1 MKISEGNIVKFT
13 HKVINKQ
20 NIEIVSYQRE
30 LLFIPGCVNEKLYN
44 AMLGQCIGKK
54 LHISFTKEEIG
65 PHDPSKIIKIPRDKI
80 NYPDKLTKGMLFK
93 TVYKESQIL
102 GHVAKL
108 NQNYVYIDINPHLN
122 ILSEDIMFEV
132 DILDIK
138 VSHGSTAKTFSQ
150 TLNLALNK
158 EDSVLLIDSK
168 I

>member
-44 AMLGQCIGKK
+44 AMLGQSIGKK
-54 LHISFTKEEIG
+54 LRISFTKEEIG
-65 PHDPSKIIKIPRDKI
+65 PHDTSKIIKIPRDKI
-80 NYPDKLTKGMLFK
+80 NYPDKLIKGMLFK
-93 TVYKESQIL
+93 TTYKGSQIL
-102 GHVAKL
+102 GHVATL
-108 NQNYVYIDINPHLN
+108 DQSYVYIDTNPHLN

-132 DILDIK
+132 DILDIQ
-138 VSHGSTAKTFSQ
+138 VSQGSTAKAFCQ
-150 TLNLALNK
+150 TLNLSLNN
-158 EDSVLLIDSK
+158 ENSILLIYSK